1 MNQSL
6 IFNIKRKE
14 VIFTAYIKKT
24 DNPKMGRPSENL
36 THDIKVRIDDE
47 LNSQIEKYAV
57 KCTLSK
63 AAAIREI
70 LSSFFAQN

>member
-1 MNQSL
+1 
-6 IFNIKRKE
+6 
-14 VIFTAYIKKT
+14 
-24 DNPKMGRPSENL
+24 MGRPSENL
-36 THDIKVRIDDE
+36 THDIKVRVGDE

-70 LSSFFAQN
+70 LSSFFAQKN

>member
-1 MNQSL
+1 
-6 IFNIKRKE
+6 
-14 VIFTAYIKKT
+14 
-24 DNPKMGRPSENL
+24 MGRPSENL
-36 THDIKVRIDDE
+36 THDIKVRVDDE

-63 AAAIREI
+63 AATIREI